1 MSRKRDC
8 PADSGVDFQVDD
20 EQGGNMRKVLGADES
35 K

>member
-20 EQGGNMRKVLGADES
+20 DGEDNMRKVLGAE
-35 K
+35 KNK